1 MTDTERLIR
10 ELVRRISKLE
20 KEVKRLKAVTTVP
33 DLAALGDVGAGA
45 VAASSVATSGN
56 VTAGGAVTAGGDVYF
71 GGVGS
76 QIHLYVQSGAL
87 KASYNG
93 GTGYVVHQF

>member
-56 VTAGGAVTAGGDVYF
+56 VTAGGDVYF

-87 KASYNG
+87 KAGYNG